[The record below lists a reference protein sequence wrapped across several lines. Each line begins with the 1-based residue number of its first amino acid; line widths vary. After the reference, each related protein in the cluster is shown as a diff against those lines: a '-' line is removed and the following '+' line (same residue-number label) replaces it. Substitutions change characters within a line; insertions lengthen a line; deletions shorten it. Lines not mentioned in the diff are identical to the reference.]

1 MIVWDDGTKKQRVYE
16 MWEDNFHDPVS
27 YANFYFNEVYGKNE
41 VLLNEEMS
49 AEHCEGNA
57 ASKSIYTS
65 CKRTASRGE
74 VYRWCGNG

>member
-41 VLLNEEMS
+41 E
-49 AEHCEGNA
+49 APGG
-57 ASKSIYTS
+57 KIY
-65 CKRTASRGE
+65 GILH
-74 VYRWCGNG
+74 G